1 MFNCAFVTF
10 PFGIL
15 GQVWYLTV
23 LIPDLCRLSIQSGA
37 VHLVSV
43 PPEVQLFSNRMSQY
57 KGRETILDCRI
68 TANPHGYEVWRRD
81 GREIKNSWKYG
92 VNVYEDDVYTKILSL
107 RIGSIDDED
116 FGKYNCFASNSF
128 GSDEEDMLL
137 YGKCLFMYS
146 KTCLNRP
153 HKKKTKQWFSR
164 PIIA

>member
-1 MFNCAFVTF
+1 
-10 PFGIL
+10 
-15 GQVWYLTV
+15 
-23 LIPDLCRLSIQSGA
+23 
-37 VHLVSV
+37 
-43 PPEVQLFSNRMSQY
+43 MSQY

-137 YGKCLFMYS
+137 YGNFLSMYS
-146 KTCLNRP
+146 KTSLKRQLIM
-153 HKKKTKQWFSR
+153 KTQQWFSR
-164 PIIA
+164 PIIP